1 VGALVVADESG
12 LNRPAVGGIRENG
25 RELSTR
31 LLEVSLIAIK
41 PDQWEW
47 QVFENDTPIMM
58 SYRARPQDTA
68 RHASNGGERNGSAV
82 VARGISGA
90 NIKVKAS
97 LTFPQWLQLI
107 SANPSSVEAD

>member
-1 VGALVVADESG
+1 MAESY
-12 LNRPAVGGIRENG
+12 R
-25 RELSTR
+25 TR
-31 LLEVSLIAIK
+31 LLEVSLTAIK

-107 SANPSSVEAD
+107 SATPSSVEAD

>member
-1 VGALVVADESG
+1 MAESY
-12 LNRPAVGGIRENG
+12 R
-25 RELSTR
+25 TR

-68 RHASNGGERNGSAV
+68 RHASNG
-82 VARGISGA
+82 
-90 NIKVKAS
+90 IKVKAS
-97 LTFPQWLQLI
+97 LTFRKWLQLI
-107 SANPSSVEAD
+107 SVTPVIG